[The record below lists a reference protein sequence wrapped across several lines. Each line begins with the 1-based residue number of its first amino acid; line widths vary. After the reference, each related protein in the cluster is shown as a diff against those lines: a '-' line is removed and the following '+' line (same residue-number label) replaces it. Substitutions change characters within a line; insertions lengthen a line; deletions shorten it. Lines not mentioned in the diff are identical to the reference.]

1 MPVAGKKGEKSEV
14 SRKKSGNKG
23 RRVKTVS
30 GSTKAGTLYP
40 TGRLNRLF
48 KQGRYS
54 DRYSRSAGIFM
65 AGVLEYITAEI
76 IELAGSVCEENKKK
90 TIAPKHLNL
99 AVRSDPELN
108 KLMHSIT
115 ISQGG

>member
-1 MPVAGKKGEKSEV
+1 MPVGAKKGEKSIK
-14 SRKKSGNKG
+14 RKSGSKMM
-23 RRVKTVS
+23 KAKPVS
-30 GSTKAGTLYP
+30 GSIKAGTLFP
-40 TGRLNRLF
+40 TARLNRLF
-48 KQGRYS
+48 RQGRYS
-54 DRYSRSAGIFM
+54 DRFSRSAGIFL

>member
-1 MPVAGKKGEKSEV
+1 MPVGGKKGEKNI
-14 SRKKSGNKG
+14 SRGKSASKGKKAKN
-23 RRVKTVS
+23 VS
-30 GSTKAGTLYP
+30 GSTKAGTLFP

-48 KQGRYS
+48 RQGRYS
-54 DRYSRSAGIFM
+54 DRFSRSAGIFL